1 MNLHDDGD
9 TETLTW
15 KELEDGKRLFKQSS
29 SKKCPV
35 RFRSALSK
43 LPSTVLGQ
51 ILNKRFRMTNTD
63 DGTYR
68 CENDTMNGPRSSYWN
83 SKVCTECHD
92 LGRHRQDITNVK
104 IEQFNNCLEC
114 QQLNNHIEFVCA
126 NFNLTNWNNRNSCTS
141 CGDTNARRQN
151 LCTASSLALFR
162 SIVAPHISQ
171 NIKME
176 VHNGNG
182 ILKTPNKSCRPHKKR
197 VRFATTTVTTI
208 GTLVTDTGDSDSDAC
223 SRCTIEIE
231 GRPQSSRLAKRFRAT
246 GDNVYQCKN
255 VATVR
260 RGKKNKEKGIGICS
274 MCHLMLLAL
283 ERSCRRNNVAAS
295 PGSSNSMTNRER

>member
-1 MNLHDDGD
+1 VSSPSPSPSFSTGTGFTVFEQQAGWILNPRLQSVRVARLFNDRLFTGTIVGTLLQRNRMLFMNLHDDGD

-104 IEQFNNCLEC
+104 IEQFNNCFEC
-114 QQLNNHIEFVCA
+114 QKLNLN
-126 NFNLTNWNNRNSCTS
+126 
-141 CGDTNARRQN
+141 Q
-151 LCTASSLALFR
+151 
-162 SIVAPHISQ
+162 IVF
-171 NIKME
+171 E
-176 VHNGNG
+176 
-182 ILKTPNKSCRPHKKR
+182 
-197 VRFATTTVTTI
+197 
-208 GTLVTDTGDSDSDAC
+208 
-223 SRCTIEIE
+223 
-231 GRPQSSRLAKRFRAT
+231 
-246 GDNVYQCKN
+246 
-255 VATVR
+255 
-260 RGKKNKEKGIGICS
+260 
-274 MCHLMLLAL
+274 
-283 ERSCRRNNVAAS
+283 
-295 PGSSNSMTNRER
+295 